1 MSDTPIVGVIIV
13 IMLCLAAM
21 PPNSFTLKTLE
32 DNGTI
37 TCRSV
42 VGEVIGKEA
51 PVTLI
56 VRVDDSVSNSVD
68 TYSVYVSPEAY
79 SNYSVGDSH
88 NEAICTITDYD
99 YYKEII
105 DALLESGILN

>member
-1 MSDTPIVGVIIV
+1 MKDNPVVGIIIV
-13 IMLCLAAM
+13 IMFFLAIM
-21 PPNSFTLKTLE
+21 PPNTLTIDRLE
-32 DNGTI
+32 ENGTI

-56 VRVDDSVSNSVD
+56 VRIDDSVSNSVD
-68 TYSVYVSPEAY
+68 TYNVYVSPEAY
-79 SNYSVGDSH
+79 SNYSIGDKH

-105 DALLESGILN
+105 DRLLESGILN